1 MCQTN
6 VPEVTYADISP
17 ILLRSCSPC
26 HYPDQDGKLLALDN
40 YTQVKKHLSKML
52 RRVELPQDNPKFMPY
67 ELQREAL
74 SADEITRLKN
84 WAQGGY
90 RRGDNHLQSSTFAD
104 GQPNQKN
111 ADEQCRVWLRVHRRS
126 CLLPVTC
133 DQFPGGRHWIS
144 QSIGLAGIP
153 GVSCVGDD
161 ASVRLA
167 SCDLPLV
174 T

>member
-1 MCQTN
+1 MPVLTRFLMAIFLLAILTFACTPKTTTKVDVPTN

-26 HYPDQDGKLLALDN
+26 HYPDQDGKLLALDS

-90 RRGDNHLQSSTFAD
+90 RQG
-104 GQPNQKN
+104 
-111 ADEQCRVWLRVHRRS
+111 
-126 CLLPVTC
+126 
-133 DQFPGGRHWIS
+133 
-144 QSIGLAGIP
+144 
-153 GVSCVGDD
+153 
-161 ASVRLA
+161 
-167 SCDLPLV
+167 
-174 T
+174 